1 MMQFEFERIA
11 GYKVSNDDYENII
24 EPMYMATGLDKY
36 EFVGVINRERFE
48 IKKSTKHIEQEEK
61 IKTEITRIEREIDFI
76 KKEIEIRESVL
87 SQETDGLWV
96 NTWKSE
102 IKRYNNDINFLE
114 KRIKVLRWLLDI
126 M

>member
-48 IKKSTKHIEQEEK
+48 VKKSKNHIEQEEK

-76 KKEIEIRESVL
+76 NKEIEIRERVL

-102 IKRYNNDINFLE
+102 IKRYNNDIKFL
-114 KRIKVLRWLLDI
+114 KNRIKDLRWLLNI

>member
-11 GYKVSNDDYENII
+11 GYKVSNEDYENII

-48 IKKSTKHIEQEEK
+48 IKKSNKHVEQEEK

-76 KKEIEIRESVL
+76 KKEIEIRERVL

-114 KRIKVLRWLLDI
+114 NRIKDLKWLLNI